1 MKNVILDTDIYNEI
15 DDQFALAYLLKS
27 KNELN
32 IDAITIAPFSKG
44 EYTPSSSIDKSYET
58 ALKIFELCNESNNEI
73 IYKGSRTYFKDYN
86 NQQIEAIDKII
97 QLALKNKLTY
107 ILSIGCI
114 TNIAIAIK
122 KEPKIKNRI
131 KIVWLGTN
139 FLFMKNDDFN
149 FRQDVE
155 AIKYVL
161 KSKVDITIIP
171 THPVSYSLMISEH
184 ELKYRIK
191 NKNKLCDYFCEIFT
205 KDYGTTLTRRPIWDI
220 SVIAYV
226 INEYW
231 FNTFKISTPK
241 ITKNNFFKLTK
252 LRKKITFVQN
262 LNSTKIY
269 DDLFKKIGDNYGN

>member
-1 MKNVILDTDIYNEI
+1 MKNIILDTDIYNEI

-27 KNELN
+27 KNELCIN
-32 IDAITIAPFSKG
+32 AITIAPFTKG
-44 EYTPSSSIDKSYET
+44 KYTPNSSVDKSYET
-58 ALKIFELCNESNNEI
+58 ALKIFELCNESNIEI

-86 NQQIEAIDKII
+86 NQQIDAIDKII
-97 QLALKNKLTY
+97 QISLKNEVTY

-114 TNIAIAIK
+114 TNVAIAIK

-131 KIVWLGTN
+131 KIVWLGSN

-155 AIKYVL
+155 AIKYIL
-161 KSKVDITIIP
+161 KNKVDITIIP
-171 THPVSYSLMISEH
+171 AHPVSYSLMISEY
-184 ELKYRIK
+184 ELEHRIK

-205 KDYGTTLTRRPIWDI
+205 KDYGVTLTRRPIWDI
-220 SVIAYV
+220 SVVAYI
-226 INEYW
+226 INKNW
-231 FNTFKISTPK
+231 FNTFRISTPK
-241 ITKNNFFKLTK
+241 ITKNNFFKQTK

-269 DDLFKKIGDNYGN
+269 DDFFKKIGDNYEN